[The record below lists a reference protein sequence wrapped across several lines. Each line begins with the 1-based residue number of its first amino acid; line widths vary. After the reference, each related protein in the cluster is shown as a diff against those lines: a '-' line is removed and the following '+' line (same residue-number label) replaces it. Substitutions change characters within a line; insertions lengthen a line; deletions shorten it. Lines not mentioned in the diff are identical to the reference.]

1 MQKILVLLLL
11 FGSVALPMVSQAD
24 ASMTSEQL
32 IEKIAQDQRKIARY
46 KAAHKAA
53 TEEDAQLL
61 MLQFLQREQQ
71 LRANLSWLVEKV
83 IAGDSDHKDQ
93 ALAIVMAQ
101 SEVISKEIL
110 FIDTAVEKATA
121 ERGEAE
127 TVIDTMTA
135 DQKINHAN
143 VVLDDY
149 LNAFLIN
156 SQQLDQL
163 GAATASNI
171 QSKKLDKLLN
181 HYAHKAEGQ
190 LALAKMSLDNVS
202 GLLAYAPEESKAEL
216 LSKKNVLAHKTRNIA
231 ASMSRRIALMDIRGL
246 DTATF
251 HVLLLGTTGQLS
263 GDIFDSKVVRDIVSR
278 AAELL
283 SNWFL
288 HNGVDLIWQL
298 LLFIAIL
305 VAFKA
310 LSKIAVRVV
319 ETALRKS
326 KLNVSALLL
335 DFFVST
341 TSKVVMV
348 IGVLIAF
355 SQLGIQLTPLL
366 AGLGMAGVVIGF
378 ALQDTLSNFA
388 SGMMILLYRPFD
400 VGDLIEAAGVTGLVS
415 NLTLVST
422 TVRTLDNQSLVVP
435 NSKIWGDV
443 IRNVTDQKQR
453 RVDMVFGIG
462 YSDDIPKAE
471 EVLMS
476 ILKAHDKVLPE
487 PEPNVKLHT
496 LNESSVDFIVRP
508 WVKTIDYWDVYWDV
522 TREVKQRFDAENI
535 SIPFPQRD
543 VHVYKTE

>member
-1 MQKILVLLLL
+1 MQKILALLLL

-46 KAAHKAA
+46 KAVHEAA

-127 TVIDTMTA
+127 TVIATMTA

-319 ETALRKS
+319 EAALRKS
-326 KLNVSALLL
+326 TLNVSALLR
-335 DFFVST
+335 DFFCFDDIESGDGNRRVNCLLATRYSVDTAVGGFGHGRCGDWFCPAGYPVELCLRHDDST
-341 TSKVVMV
+341 LSPLRCWRFNR
-348 IGVLIAF
+348 GCWRHRF
-355 SQLGIQLTPLL
+355 SIKSYLGIDHCPHP
-366 AGLGMAGVVIGF
+366 
-378 ALQDTLSNFA
+378 
-388 SGMMILLYRPFD
+388 R
-400 VGDLIEAAGVTGLVS
+400 
-415 NLTLVST
+415 
-422 TVRTLDNQSLVVP
+422 
-435 NSKIWGDV
+435 
-443 IRNVTDQKQR
+443 
-453 RVDMVFGIG
+453 
-462 YSDDIPKAE
+462 
-471 EVLMS
+471 
-476 ILKAHDKVLPE
+476 
-487 PEPNVKLHT
+487 
-496 LNESSVDFIVRP
+496 
-508 WVKTIDYWDVYWDV
+508 
-522 TREVKQRFDAENI
+522 
-535 SIPFPQRD
+535 
-543 VHVYKTE
+543 